1 MNEPTTV
8 VGYKPIVQTASV
20 TGDELRLTLD
30 SGATLTIPV
39 RQVRSLA
46 HLSDEQLQGVRA
58 VTGGTILMWPKAGA
72 SIMVEALLEAVTGLQ
87 TLKSAQR
94 KGGAARSHAKAQAA
108 RENGA
113 KGGRPR
119 KTPSP

>member
-1 MNEPTTV
+1 MNETSV
-8 VGYKPIVQTASV
+8 ANYKPTVQAASFV
-20 TGDELRLTLD
+20 NGELRLTLD
-30 SGATLTIPV
+30 SGAQLTLSARKV
-39 RQVRSLA
+39 RPLA
-46 HLSDEQLQGVRA
+46 HLSDEQLQEVRA
-58 VTGGTILMWPKAGA
+58 VSGGTILMWPQAGA
-72 SIMVEALLEAVTGLQ
+72 SIMVEAFLEAVTGLQ

-119 KTPSP
+119 KTTTP